1 MINEFDE
8 GIQIF
13 LNSLLN
19 LKKRIIKDGNG
30 IIDFDEFLIMMSRTM
45 NQVDTEEELRIAFRI
60 FDKNEQGD
68 IPADEL
74 RNIFEYLS
82 KENMLNISEE
92 EIRGLNHLYQ
102 SHFII

>member
-1 MINEFDE
+1 
-8 GIQIF
+8 
-13 LNSLLN
+13 
-19 LKKRIIKDGNG
+19 
-30 IIDFDEFLIMMSRTM
+30 M

-92 EIRGLNHLYQ
+92 EIRGCEIIYFCLI
-102 SHFII
+102 FIL

>member
-8 GIQIF
+8 
-13 LNSLLN
+13 
-19 LKKRIIKDGNG
+19 DGNG

-92 EIRGLNHLYQ
+92 EIRGCE
-102 SHFII
+102 IIIFVSYSFYNTFYKILLKKC

>member
-1 MINEFDE
+1 
-8 GIQIF
+8 
-13 LNSLLN
+13 
-19 LKKRIIKDGNG
+19 
-30 IIDFDEFLIMMSRTM
+30 M
-45 NQVDTEEELRIAFRI
+45 NQVDTEEQLRIAFRI

-92 EIRGLNHLYQ
+92 EIRGLKLFTLVSFLIKYNRKYFKEMLNRWDSDGDGDVDYEGK
-102 SHFII
+102 FIN

>member
-1 MINEFDE
+1 
-8 GIQIF
+8 
-13 LNSLLN
+13 
-19 LKKRIIKDGNG
+19 
-30 IIDFDEFLIMMSRTM
+30 MMSRTM

-92 EIRGLNHLYQ
+92 EIRGCEIIYFCLI
-102 SHFII
+102 FIL

>member
-1 MINEFDE
+1 
-8 GIQIF
+8 
-13 LNSLLN
+13 LT
-19 LKKRIIKDGNG
+19 IKDGNG

-68 IPADEL
+68 IPGDEL

-92 EIRGLNHLYQ
+92 EIRGLNYLY
-102 SHFII
+102 